1 MRISDWSSDV
11 CSSDLCVQSGNLDA
25 QPTHLAK
32 HTNSAAATTRT
43 QVRTSVFSGIFQT
56 PQNSASVRSA
66 LTRGQSLPASVE
78 WYGYEIYL
86 LPHRYPPGL
95 SERLPRLG
103 ILFRPE
109 SWLTSL

>member
-1 MRISDWSSDV
+1 MFDSFLDAINARGPDRPGLVRDV
-11 CSSDLCVQSGNLDA
+11 RGCAQSGNLDA

-32 HTNSAAATTRT
+32 PTNSAAATTRT

-78 WYGYEIYL
+78 
-86 LPHRYPPGL
+86 R
-95 SERLPRLG
+95 SE
-103 ILFRPE
+103 E
-109 SWLTSL
+109 HTSELQSLMRTSYAVFCLKQK